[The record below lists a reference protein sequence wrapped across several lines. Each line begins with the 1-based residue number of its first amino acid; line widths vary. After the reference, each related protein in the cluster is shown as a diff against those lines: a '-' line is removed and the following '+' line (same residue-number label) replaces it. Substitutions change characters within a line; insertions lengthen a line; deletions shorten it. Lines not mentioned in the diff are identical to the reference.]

1 MITRP
6 SIDKHSPTWV
16 NLSEYLGERL
26 NELRM
31 KNDAT
36 QSIEDT
42 ERLRGQ
48 ITELKILLSLAKER
62 GE

>member
-1 MITRP
+1 MV
-6 SIDKHSPTWV
+6 D
-16 NLSEYLGERL
+16 RL

>member
-6 SIDKHSPTWV
+6 AIDRHSPTWV
-16 NLSEYLGERL
+16 NLSEYMVDRL